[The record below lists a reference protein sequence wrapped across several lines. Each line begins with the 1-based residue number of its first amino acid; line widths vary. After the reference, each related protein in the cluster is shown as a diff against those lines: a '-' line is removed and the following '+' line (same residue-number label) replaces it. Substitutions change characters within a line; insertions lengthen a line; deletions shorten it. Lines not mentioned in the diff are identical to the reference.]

1 MTDGMVHLGRRR
13 GRRRWKPVGYGVHR
27 RVLEDDDGAE
37 PAELCADLLAW
48 QEALPRTTVFTHLTA
63 AQVLGLWLPPVP
75 DGAPVFASVPHG
87 VQPPRRRELRVSR
100 ISAPLHPVVVG
111 GVRLAPPA
119 EVLLACA
126 RDLGLLDLAVLLDCA
141 LRRGHV
147 TADAV
152 NGVAC
157 DGRPGSPSLRAAL
170 ALADARSESP
180 WETVLRVFHRLCDVP
195 VVPQREVYDEQ
206 GLFVAR
212 GDLWLEGTRTLHE
225 YDGAVHRDRRT
236 HVADL
241 ARERALVN
249 AGWTRR
255 GYTSRDLLGRDAM
268 MLREADAAIGR
279 EHDPS
284 RLRPWR
290 EALRK
295 SLFSREGRA
304 RLRERWDGGPR

>member
-1 MTDGMVHLGRRR
+1 M
-13 GRRRWKPVGYGVHR
+13 GYGVHR
-27 RVLEDDDGAE
+27 RALEDEGGAVR
-37 PAELCADLLAW
+37 AALRADLLAW
-48 QEALPRTTVFTHLTA
+48 QQALPPQTVFTHLTA

-75 DGAPVFASVPHG
+75 EGAPTFASVPQG

-100 ISAPLHPVVVG
+100 ISTPYRPVVVG

-126 RDLGLLDLAVLLDCA
+126 RDLGTLDLVVLLDCA
-141 LRRGHV
+141 IRRRLV
-147 TADAV
+147 TT
-152 NGVAC
+152 GEVAEVAAHR
-157 DGRPGSPSLRAAL
+157 RPGSPSLRAAL
-170 ALADARSESP
+170 HLADPRSESP
-180 WETVLRVFHRLCDVP
+180 WESLLRMFHVLCEVP
-195 VVPQREVYDEQ
+195 VVPQHEVFDEH

-212 GDLWLEGTRTLHE
+212 GDLRLEGTRTLHE

-255 GYTSRDLLGRDAM
+255 GYTSGDLLARPVQV
-268 MLREADAAIGR
+268 LREADAAMGR
-279 EHDPS
+279 PHDPR
-284 RLRPWR
+284 RLGPWR
-290 EALRK
+290 EGLRR

-304 RLRERWDGGPR
+304 RLSARWGSRPR